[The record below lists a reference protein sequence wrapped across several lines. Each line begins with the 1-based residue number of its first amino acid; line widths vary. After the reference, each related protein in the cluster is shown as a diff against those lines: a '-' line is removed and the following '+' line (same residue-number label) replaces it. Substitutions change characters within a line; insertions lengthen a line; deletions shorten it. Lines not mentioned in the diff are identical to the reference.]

1 MKTPEINFIVAVAND
16 NAIGKDNKLAWHLP
30 ADLKF
35 FKETTMGCPIIM
47 GRKTYESIGRPL
59 PGRRNVVVTR
69 NSNYQV
75 EGIEVVGSVEKAMEA
90 VKNETKIFVIG
101 GSEIFSQMLAKAT
114 FIYVTR
120 IDILINEAD
129 VFFPELNPL
138 EWKLIWE
145 EKHLADEKNKFN
157 YTFQK
162 YGTV

>member
-1 MKTPEINFIVAVAND
+1 VKTPEINFIVAVAND